1 MKLVNRKVDM
11 TPKLRENAVSYDVAV
26 IGGGPGGLP
35 AAIASAQAGAR
46 TIIVERTAALGG
58 AAASGLG
65 ILGFLDRSGNKA
77 LGGIAQELVDRLTAL
92 GGSPGHFRCP
102 VHNSI
107 TPVSPDLVKIVAVQ
121 MCQEA
126 GVDILFENE
135 LLEVVVDSS
144 ATIRSATVFGKLT
157 KTCIDAK
164 VFIDATGDGDL
175 AYLAG
180 VPHTLGQDGTRTMQP
195 STLMFTV
202 TGFDLDR
209 FFAFLDENP
218 DEMGIKE
225 SYAHGYDVDFL
236 RRTRG
241 HCYIGMTRQVA
252 EARRS
257 GDFTIPRNQFIYI
270 STASERQLAINTSR
284 VIRIDA
290 SDPVQLSQGLET
302 GYGQVLELLTFMRE
316 RMPGFENVELSQIA
330 PALGIRETRHFAG
343 EHRLTMDSLYAPTT
357 SDHAIALSAY
367 NIDVHSGTGDGI
379 DLQVVEE
386 PFGIPFGCLLP
397 QEVDGLLLSGR
408 TISVDSTVFAAA
420 RVMGTCMAIAEAAG
434 LAAAT
439 AVRVGGSVKDV
450 DIATLRNQ
458 LRDRGA
464 ILPGVRANT
473 AAAQMH

>member
-1 MKLVNRKVDM
+1 M
-11 TPKLRENAVSYDVAV
+11 TPTLRENAVTYDVAV
-26 IGGGPGGLP
+26 IGGGPGGFP
-35 AAIASAQAGAR
+35 AAIAAARAGAR
-46 TIIVERTAALGG
+46 TILVERTAALGG

-65 ILGFLDRSGNKA
+65 VLGFLDRSGNKA
-77 LGGIAQELVDRLTAL
+77 LGGIAQELIDRLIAL
-92 GGSPGHFRCP
+92 DGSPGHFPCP

-135 LLEVVVDSS
+135 LLDVTVDDTS
-144 ATIRSATVFGKLT
+144 TVRSATVYGKLT
-157 KTCIDAK
+157 KTRIDAT

-180 VPHTLGQDGTRTMQP
+180 VPHTLGQDGTQTMQP

-202 TGFDLDR
+202 TGHDLER

-218 DEMGIKE
+218 TEMGIKE
-225 SYAHGYDVDFL
+225 AYAGGYDVDFL

-241 HCYIGMTRQVA
+241 HCYIGLTERVA
-252 EARRS
+252 AARAS
-257 GDFTIPRNQFIYI
+257 GEFSIPRNQFIYI
-270 STASERQLAINTSR
+270 ATASERMLAINTSR

-290 SDPVQLSQGLET
+290 SDPVQLSKGLET
-302 GYGQVLELLTFMRE
+302 GYRQVLELLSFMRKS
-316 RMPGFENVELSQIA
+316 MPGFEDVEITQIA
-330 PALGIRETRHFAG
+330 PALGIRETRHFVG
-343 EHRLTMDSLYAPTT
+343 EHRITMDTLESPET
-357 SDHAIALSAY
+357 SEQAIALSAY
-367 NIDVHSGTGDGI
+367 NIDIHSGTGDGI

-397 QEVDGLLLSGR
+397 QGVDGLLLSGR

-420 RVMGTCMAIAEAAG
+420 RVMGTCMAVAEAAG

-439 AVRVGGSVKDV
+439 AVRTGAPVKEV
-450 DIATLRNQ
+450 NVTRLRAD
-458 LRDRGA
+458 LTDRGA
-464 ILPGVRANT
+464 ILPAGT
-473 AAAQMH
+473 TSAAVGAHTH